1 MGQSFCP
8 NYMSDIKEQ
17 FGHIYDEYIE
27 KIYRFVY
34 LKVNSVEMAEDISAK
49 VFLKGWENYKVNYN
63 SIQNIGAFL
72 YQIARNS
79 VIDYYRD
86 KDRTKVV
93 SSDYQMQI
101 IDSGTNIHEKAALN
115 EDMAIIKSAIQ
126 KLKKDYQDVI
136 IWHYLEDM
144 SIADISEILNK
155 PAGTVRV
162 MIHRGLKFIKEELK
176 GLA

>member
-1 MGQSFCP
+1 M
-8 NYMSDIKEQ
+8 NDIKEQ

-27 KIYRFVY
+27 KIYRFIY
-34 LKVNSVEMAEDISAK
+34 LKVNSVEIAEDISAR
-49 VFLKGWENYKVNYN
+49 VFLKGWESYKVNYS

-101 IDSGTNIHEKAALN
+101 VDSRTDIHEKAALN
-115 EDMAIIKSAIQ
+115 EDMAIIKTAIQ
-126 KLKKDYQDVI
+126 NLKKDYQDVI

-144 SIADISEILNK
+144 PIANIAEILNK

-162 MIHRGLKFIKEELK
+162 MLHRGLKSIKKELK
-176 GLA
+176 GFA